1 MLCNDLEG
9 GRFKKERIYVYIQLI
24 HAVVQKLTEHCK
36 TVNLQLKNYLREK
49 KNHCSV
55 MTYKGKESKNRICVY
70 V

>member
-9 GRFKKERIYVYIQLI
+9 GRFKERIYVYIQLI

-36 TVNLQLKNYLREK
+36 TIILQLKNDLREK